1 MNTEIVNILPT
12 NNTPEVLLDPKGI
25 IRIKGRAIDESRTK
39 FSDQIMIWIDD
50 YLLNP
55 AQSTNVVIALE
66 YLNSFNSL
74 FLTSALKKL
83 LQVNQQSKKLFIKWY
98 IEKDDDDLF
107 ERGQYISSTLDIPIE
122 FILVDHIKDCY

>member
-1 MNTEIVNILPT
+1 MNTEVVNILPT

-74 FLTSALKKL
+74 FLASALKKL